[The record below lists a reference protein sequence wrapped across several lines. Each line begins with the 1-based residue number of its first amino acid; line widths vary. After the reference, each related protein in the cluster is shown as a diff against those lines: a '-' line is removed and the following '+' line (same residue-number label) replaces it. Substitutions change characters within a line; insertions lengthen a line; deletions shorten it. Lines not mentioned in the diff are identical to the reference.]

1 MAMKKYITYFLT
13 IILVFTCVGAFAQKK
28 KNKNNAPTAEQIM
41 AWRERYKQVLKDSV
55 HLDNIKADT
64 VAALTAQNLL
74 KENDIKNDKKLSQD
88 DKDMQT
94 GMLDEALENR
104 LRVILNNGEFENLK
118 AYEGRMKALQAK
130 QEAEIKEQQNQMNN
144 SPRSNGGYGGGY
156 GGYGRRY

>member
-1 MAMKKYITYFLT
+1 MKKNITCFLT
-13 IILVFTCVGAFAQKK
+13 VILVFMCVGTFAQKK
-28 KNKNNAPTAEQIM
+28 KNKNNAPTPEQIM

-104 LRVILNNGEFENLK
+104 LRIILNNGEFENLK
-118 AYEGRMKALQAK
+118 AYEGRMKVLQAK

-144 SPRSNGGYGGGY
+144 SPRSNGGYGGY